1 MRDFQKNGRS
11 ALYVGT
17 AAVATSHPL
26 ASMAA
31 IDMLRAGGNA
41 VDAAIA
47 ASAVLCVVEPHMTGL
62 GGDCFALYA
71 PAGAS
76 EPIAINGSG
85 RAPQGASIE
94 WYRDQGFTAMP
105 EEGAHAVVVPGAIA
119 AWCKL
124 VSDHGR
130 KDIGE
135 ILAPAIRYAEEGY
148 VITPRVS
155 WDWQK
160 LEPRLGGDEVAR
172 ELLLVNRKAPQLGA
186 RHAQPK
192 LGNTLRRIALD
203 GARAFYT
210 GPVAEDLIARLQAL
224 GGHHT
229 LEDFAAVEADYVQ
242 PISAD
247 YRGCRVYQCP
257 PNGQGIIALM
267 ILNILSGFEM
277 DGLDEV
283 TRTHLI
289 AEATKVAYAH
299 RDAYVSDPEAMA
311 VAVEKL
317 LSEATAQELRQRVD
331 PQRAKEPEVLDL
343 GGAEHKDTIC
353 LSVVDG
359 DGNAISFINSLFH
372 GFGSCVI
379 GPESG
384 VVLNNRASSFSLDP
398 SHVNALA
405 PGKRPMHTI
414 IPGMVMQD
422 GQAVMPYGVMGGQY
436 QASGHAAFLTSVI
449 DDKMNL
455 QCAIDRPRSF
465 AHKGVLTLE
474 TGFSETEAE
483 ALRHLGHTVEF
494 AQAPHGGGQAVL
506 IDRERAVLIAASD
519 PRKDGC
525 ALGW

>member
-31 IDMLRAGGNA
+31 VEMLRAGGNA

-47 ASAVLCVVEPHMTGL
+47 ASAVLCVVEPHMTGI

-76 EPIAINGSG
+76 TPIAINGSG
-85 RAPQGASIE
+85 RAPQAASLE
-94 WYRDQGFTAMP
+94 WYRDQGFSAMP
-105 EEGAHAVVVPGAIA
+105 EEGAHAAVVPGSIA

-124 VSDHGR
+124 ISDHGR

-135 ILAPAIRYAEEGY
+135 VLAPAIRYAEEGY
-148 VITPRVS
+148 VITPRVA

-160 LEPRLGGDEVAR
+160 LEPRLAGDEIAR
-172 ELLLVNRKAPQLGA
+172 KLLLNEGKAPALGS
-186 RHAQPK
+186 HHKQPK
-192 LGNTLRRIALD
+192 LGATLRRIALD
-203 GARAFYT
+203 GARAFYS
-210 GPVAEDLIARLQAL
+210 GPVAEDLVSRLQAL
-224 GGHHT
+224 GAHHT
-229 LEDFAAVEADYVQ
+229 LEDFAAVEADYVE
-242 PISAD
+242 PISTD
-247 YRGCRVYQCP
+247 YRGYQVFECP
-257 PNGQGIIALM
+257 PNGQGVIALM

-277 DGLDEV
+277 NGLDEV

-289 AEATKVAYAH
+289 AEATKLAYAH
-299 RDAYVSDPEAMA
+299 RDAYISDPEVMR
-311 VAVEKL
+311 VEVEKL
-317 LSEATAQELRQRVD
+317 LSDETAQSLRARID
-331 PQRAKEPEVLDL
+331 PERASEPELLDL
-343 GGAEHKDTIC
+343 AGAEHKDTIC

-372 GFGSCVI
+372 GFGSCVV

-414 IPGMVMQD
+414 IPGMVMQK
-422 GQAVMPYGVMGGQY
+422 GRPVLPFGVMGGQY
-436 QASGHAAFLTSVI
+436 QASGHAAFLTSVL
-449 DDKMNL
+449 DEGMNL
-455 QCAIDRPRSF
+455 QCAVDRPRSF

-474 TGFSETEAE
+474 TGFSKDEAE
-483 ALRHLGHTVEF
+483 ALRRLGHTVEF
-494 AQAPHGGGQAVL
+494 AATPHGGAQA
-506 IDRERAVLIAASD
+506 IYINRDRGVLIAASD

>member
-31 IDMLRAGGNA
+31 VDILRNGGNA

-47 ASAVLCVVEPHMTGL
+47 ASAVLCVVEPHMTGI
-62 GGDCFALYA
+62 GGDCFALYV

-85 RAPQGASIE
+85 RAPQGAALE
-94 WYRDQGFTAMP
+94 WYREQGFTAMP
-105 EEGAHAVVVPGAIA
+105 EEGAHAVVTPGAVA

-124 VSDHGR
+124 LSDHGH

-135 ILAPAIRYAEEGY
+135 VLAPAIRYAEEGY
-148 VITPRVS
+148 VITPRVA

-160 LEPRLGGDEVAR
+160 LEARLTADEVAR
-172 ELLLVNRKAPQLGA
+172 DLLLVDGKAPTLGS
-186 RHAQPK
+186 RHGQPK
-192 LGNTLRRIALD
+192 LGATLRRIALD
-203 GARAFYT
+203 GARAFYS
-210 GPVAEDLIARLQAL
+210 GPVAEDLVARLQAL

-247 YRGCRVYQCP
+247 YRGYQVYECP

-283 TRTHLI
+283 KRTHLI
-289 AEATKVAYAH
+289 AEATKLAYAH
-299 RDAYVSDPEAMA
+299 RDAYISDPEVMQ
-311 VAVEKL
+311 VAVEEL
-317 LSEATAQELRQRVD
+317 LSEKTARNLRERID
-331 PQRAKEPEVLDL
+331 PERASQPEVLELL
-343 GGAEHKDTIC
+343 GSEHRDTIC

-359 DGNAISFINSLFH
+359 EGNAISFINSLFH

-379 GPESG
+379 GPQSG
-384 VVLNNRASSFSLDP
+384 VVLNNRASSFRLEP
-398 SHVNALA
+398 GHVNVLA

-414 IPGMVMQD
+414 IPGMVMRE
-422 GQAVMPYGVMGGQY
+422 GAAVMPFGVMGGQY
-436 QASGHAAFLTSVI
+436 QASGHAAFLSSVL
-449 DDKMNL
+449 DEDMNL
-455 QCAIDRPRSF
+455 QSAIDRPRSF
-465 AHKGVLTLE
+465 AHDGVLTLE
-474 TGFSETEAE
+474 TGFQESEAE
-483 ALRHLGHTVEF
+483 ALRALGHEVAF
-494 AQAPHGGGQAVL
+494 AKSPHGGAQA
-506 IDRERAVLIAASD
+506 IHITRDPKVLIAASD

>member
-31 IDMLRAGGNA
+31 VDILRNGGNA

-47 ASAVLCVVEPHMTGL
+47 ASAVLCVVEPHMTGI
-62 GGDCFALYA
+62 GGDCFALYV

-85 RAPQGASIE
+85 RAPQGATLE
-94 WYRDQGFTAMP
+94 WYREQGFTAMP
-105 EEGAHAVVVPGAIA
+105 EEGAHAVVTPGAVA

-124 VSDHGR
+124 LSDHGH

-135 ILAPAIRYAEEGY
+135 VLAPAIRYAEEGY
-148 VITPRVS
+148 VITPRVA

-160 LEPRLGGDEVAR
+160 LEERLTADEVAR
-172 ELLLVNRKAPQLGA
+172 DLLLVDGKAPTLGS

-192 LGNTLRRIALD
+192 LGATLRRIALD
-203 GARAFYT
+203 GARAFYS
-210 GPVAEDLIARLQAL
+210 GPVAEDLVARLQAL
-224 GGHHT
+224 GGHHS
-229 LEDFAAVEADYVQ
+229 LEDFAAAKADYVT
-242 PISAD
+242 PVSTD
-247 YRGCRVYQCP
+247 YRGYQVYECP

-267 ILNILSGFEM
+267 ILNILSGYDM
-277 DGLDEV
+277 AGLDEV

-289 AEATKVAYAH
+289 AEATKQGYAQ
-299 RDAYVSDPEAMA
+299 RDAFISDPAAMSA
-311 VAVEKL
+311 TTEQL
-317 LSEATAQELRQRVD
+317 LSEATAKALRARISPSEAAD
-331 PQRAKEPEVLDL
+331 APALDL
-343 GGAEHKDTIC
+343 GGSEHRDTIC
-353 LSVVDG
+353 LSVVDQ

-384 VVLNNRASSFSLDP
+384 VVLNNRASSFRLEP
-398 SHVNALA
+398 GHINAFA

-422 GQAVMPYGVMGGQY
+422 GAALMP
-436 QASGHAAFLTSVI
+436 F
-449 DDKMNL
+449 
-455 QCAIDRPRSF
+455 
-465 AHKGVLTLE
+465 
-474 TGFSETEAE
+474 
-483 ALRHLGHTVEF
+483 
-494 AQAPHGGGQAVL
+494 
-506 IDRERAVLIAASD
+506 
-519 PRKDGC
+519 
-525 ALGW
+525 